1 VNVSL
6 HSKLVTL

>member
-1 VNVSL
+1 VSL